1 MRKAAIATAILLL
14 YLSSEC
20 IAQQVACGLSKMTET
35 TTPVYPPIAK
45 AAHVEGNVI
54 LLVTFKT
61 TGEVD
66 KIDIASGPKMFE
78 DAATDYVKGWR
89 ANEYSGPRTCP
100 IVITFHLLRE
110 NEKATAG
117 FARQDLQHV
126 TLNADTPILYS
137 NPSSTVPTVTLPNSN
152 SVLSDPNRIQQ
163 LYYEIPDRRLP

>member
-1 MRKAAIATAILLL
+1 MRQAPITTTILLL
-14 YLSSEC
+14 SLSC
-20 IAQQVACGLSKMTET
+20 ACVAQQGACGLSKMTET
-35 TTPVYPPIAK
+35 TTPAYPPIAK

-66 KIDIASGPKMFE
+66 KINIASGPKMLE
-78 DAATDYVKGWR
+78 RAATDYVKGWH

-110 NEKATAG
+110 NEKVTAG

-137 NPSSTVPTVTLPNSN
+137 TPSHTAQTTKQQPYNCRFN
-152 SVLSDPNRIQQ
+152 DPNRINQ
-163 LYYEIPDRRLP
+163 LYYEIPDHCDR